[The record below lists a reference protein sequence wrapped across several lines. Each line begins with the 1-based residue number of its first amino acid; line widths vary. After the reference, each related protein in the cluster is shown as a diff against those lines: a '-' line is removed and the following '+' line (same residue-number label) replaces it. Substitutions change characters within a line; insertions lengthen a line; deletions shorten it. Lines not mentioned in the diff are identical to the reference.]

1 MCTKI
6 VHTIHIFNYSTGSS
20 SVWDE
25 RLIWDQEA
33 AGSSPV
39 YPILLADMAELA
51 DAIDLGSI
59 GVPCG
64 FKSHYPHHPR
74 QRMLLSV
81 EIYGFIISLTYEI
94 DNDDFL

>member
-1 MCTKI
+1 MGFKLPRLSSCR
-6 VHTIHIFNYSTGSS
+6 FDPGQRYSTGSS

-25 RLIWDQEA
+25 RLIWVQEA

-64 FKSHYPHHPR
+64 FKSHYPHFKQP
-74 QRMLLSV
+74 
-81 EIYGFIISLTYEI
+81 
-94 DNDDFL
+94 

>member
-1 MCTKI
+1 MQLLNDYNTNWGMKGFL
-6 VHTIHIFNYSTGSS
+6 HTPIYNLTSRIHIFNYSTGSS

-64 FKSHYPHHPR
+64 FKSHYPH
-74 QRMLLSV
+74 
-81 EIYGFIISLTYEI
+81 
-94 DNDDFL
+94 